1 VTRLLLIDAES
12 VEAVRFKCPA
22 CKSYEWR
29 IDKDEQ
35 WKRQPHL
42 CPECGAEYSIQFGTG
57 KPNILA
63 ASERAREL
71 LVRLREEFTVEV
83 RVDDP

>member
-1 VTRLLLIDAES
+1 LLLVDADA
-12 VEAVRFKCPA
+12 VEAVRFRCPA
-22 CKSYEWR
+22 CRSYEWR
-29 IDKDEQ
+29 IDKEAQ
-35 WKRQPHL
+35 WRKHPRT
-42 CPECGAEYSIQFGTG
+42 CPECGAEYGTEYGGG

-83 RVDDP
+83 RVDDA